1 MTTSVNDGA
10 DRRIPVAVL
19 GATGAV
25 GQTFVRLLDGHPL
38 FRLAEV
44 AASERSA
51 GQSYREA
58 ASWREGALPD
68 AIGDLIVKTCDPK
81 AVESRIVFSALD
93 ASAALSVEQAFARA
107 GAVVLSNARSHRMDA
122 DVPLVIPEVNPD
134 HLALIDVQRSE
145 RGWPGAIVTNAN
157 CAVTVVALALAALR
171 DTFGV
176 RSVFVATLQALSG
189 AGYPG
194 VASLDAVGNVVP
206 YIGGEEEKIQIELT
220 KLYGTLTE
228 SGIEHASIPVTA
240 HANRVPVVNGH
251 TACLSV
257 ALERTAPVSEIEAAL
272 SSWTGADVCA
282 GLPSAPEQ
290 PTIVLDEPN
299 RPQPRLD
306 VDAGNGMSVVI
317 GRVRPDPIFDV
328 RLVALSHNTVR
339 GAAGGSILNAEVM
352 GRLGMLPGVPEGAW

>member
-1 MTTSVNDGA
+1 MTTRSEQRPDA
-10 DRRIPVAVL
+10 RIPVAVL

-44 AASERSA
+44 GASERSA
-51 GQSYREA
+51 GQPYREA
-58 ASWREGALPD
+58 ASWREGDLPEEI
-68 AIGDLIVKTCDPK
+68 ADLVVKPCDPESI
-81 AVESRIVFSALD
+81 ESRIVFSALD
-93 ASAALSVEQAFARA
+93 AAAALPIERAFAQA
-107 GAVVLSNARSHRMDA
+107 GAVVLSNARSHRMEP

-134 HLALIDVQRSE
+134 HLALIDVQRAE

-171 DTFGV
+171 DSFGIS
-176 RSVFVATLQALSG
+176 SVFVSTLQALSG

-194 VASLDAVGNVVP
+194 VASLDAIGNVVP

-220 KLYGTLTE
+220 KLYGSLTE
-228 SGIEHASIPVTA
+228 RGVEPAPIPMSA

-257 ALERTAPVSEIEAAL
+257 SLTTKASVPEIEASL
-272 SSWTGADVCA
+272 SAWRGAEVCA
-282 GLPSAPEQ
+282 GLPSAPER
-290 PTIVLDEPN
+290 PTIVREEPN

-306 VDAGNGMSVVI
+306 VDAGHGMSVVI

-352 GRLGMLPGVPEGAW
+352 GRLGMLPGVEEGAW